1 MAEEQLQRFL
11 DKVKQLN
18 DFVALVDADPALRQ
32 RLASC
37 DTHQQVVDLATGLGL
52 EIGRRWGER
61 EPPKPGGLANLLASE
76 PPPPG
81 QERSEVLLQ
90 QGPIRLERIHSCA
103 AATAPGQWYD
113 QSQGEWVA
121 LLQGSAKLRFADET
135 EPRQLQPGDW
145 LWIEPRRRHRVEATD
160 GGRGCLWLALFIN
173 PDSTPKAP

>member
-52 EIGRRWGER
+52 EIGRRWGES

-81 QERSEVLLQ
+81 QERSDVLLQ

-145 LWIEPRRRHRVEATD
+145 LWIEPLRRHRVEATD